1 MAKKLGTQ
9 DRLPLFLRVLY
20 ILIILFIIALM
31 GLPMLNVLAVSFST
45 VAKSDAPGLILF
57 PNPPTFEGYTFIW
70 SFVNLAQPFFNT
82 VYVSVVGTILHVLMA
97 ALAGYILN
105 QRDLPFRKAMTSFIL
120 LTMTVPNELTMIGI
134 YAVNRDLG
142 LLNSYTGLIVNG
154 MISGFSV
161 FLMRNYFQGIPLSLA
176 ESARIDGATELTI
189 FSRIYLRLS
198 IPGLMTIGTLEL
210 IRRWNNINLVV
221 TLISDMN
228 KWTLPVVLRSILFEQ
243 TTTSGTS
250 YIFANAKMAAVVLT
264 AIPLVVLYF
273 FTQTFFTSGVM
284 IGAIKG

>member
-9 DRLPLFLRVLY
+9 DRLPLPIQVLY
-20 ILIILFIIALM
+20 ILIILFVVALM
-31 GLPMLNVLAVSFST
+31 GLPMLNVLAVSFSSIG
-45 VAKSDAPGLILF
+45 KSDAPGLILF
-57 PNPPTFEGYTFIW
+57 PNPPTLEGYRFIW

-82 VYVSVVGTILHVLMA
+82 VYVSVVGTALHVLMA
-97 ALAGYILN
+97 ALAGYILT

-142 LLNSYTGLIVNG
+142 LLNTYTGLIVNG

-176 ESARIDGATELTI
+176 ESARIDGASELTI
-189 FSRIYLRLS
+189 FSKIYLRLS

-221 TLISDMN
+221 TLISDMK

-243 TTTSGTS
+243 TSTSGTS

-264 AIPLVVLYF
+264 AIPLVILYF

>member
-9 DRLPLFLRVLY
+9 DRLPLPVQVLY
-20 ILIILFIIALM
+20 ILIILFVVALM
-31 GLPMLNVLAVSFST
+31 GLPMLNVLAVSFSSI
-45 VAKSDAPGLILF
+45 AKSDAPGLILF
-57 PNPPTFEGYTFIW
+57 PNPPTLEGYTFIW

-82 VYVSVVGTILHVLMA
+82 VYVAVVGTALHVLMA
-97 ALAGYILN
+97 ALAGYILT

-142 LLNSYTGLIVNG
+142 LLNTYTGLIVNG
-154 MISGFSV
+154 MVSGFSV

-176 ESARIDGATELTI
+176 ESARIDGASELTI
-189 FSRIYLRLS
+189 FSKIYLRLS

-221 TLISDMN
+221 TLISDMK

-243 TTTSGTS
+243 TSTSGTS

-264 AIPLVVLYF
+264 AIPLVILYF

>member
-9 DRLPLFLRVLY
+9 DRLPIALQAFYVF
-20 ILIILFIIALM
+20 IILFVVALM

-45 VAKSDAPGLILF
+45 IAKSDSPGLILL
-57 PNPPTFEGYTFIW
+57 PNPPTFYGYTFIW
-70 SFVNLAQPFFNT
+70 SYVNLAQPFFNT
-82 VYVSVVGTILHVLMA
+82 VYVSVVGTLFHVLMA
-97 ALAGYILN
+97 ALAGYILT
-105 QRDLPFRKAMTSFIL
+105 QKDLPFRSIMTSFIL

-176 ESARIDGATELTI
+176 ESARIDGAAELTI
-189 FSRIYLRLS
+189 FSKIYLRLS

-221 TLISDMN
+221 TLISDMK

-243 TTTSGTS
+243 TSTSGTS

-273 FTQTFFTSGVM
+273 FTQSFFTSGVM
-284 IGAIKG
+284 IGAVKG

>member
-9 DRLPLFLRVLY
+9 DRLPLPLQALY
-20 ILIILFIIALM
+20 ILVILFIVGLM
-31 GLPMLNVLAVSFST
+31 GLPMLNVLAVSLSS

-57 PNPPTFEGYTFIW
+57 PNPATFEGYTFIW

-82 VYVSVVGTILHVLMA
+82 IYVSVVGTFLHVLMA

-105 QRDLPFRKAMTSFIL
+105 QRDLPFRRAMTSFIL

-142 LLNSYTGLIVNG
+142 LLNSYTGLIING

-189 FSRIYLRLS
+189 FSKIYLRLS

-221 TLISDMN
+221 TLISDMK

-243 TTTSGTS
+243 ISTSGTS

-264 AIPLVVLYF
+264 AIPLVILYF